1 MDFNKISKVVSS
13 YLKMISLDERVEIFN
28 QVFNYKIK
36 KEEGLYVFNGRKMDE
51 REMSDY
57 LEIEIYWLSV
67 KNTDKLYE
75 YILNNFERI

>member
-36 KEEGLYVFNGRKMDE
+36 KEEGLYVFNGRKMDN

>member
-36 KEEGLYVFNGRKMDE
+36 KEEGLYVFNGRKMDG

>member
-13 YLKMISLDERVEIFN
+13 YLKMISLDERVKIFN

>member
-28 QVFNYKIK
+28 KAFNYKIK
-36 KEEGLYVFNGRKMDE
+36 KEEGLYVFNGRKMDN